1 MIHPS
6 YVDLMEVVNKDVE
19 EGETPVINSRYSIV
33 MATAKRARQIVDG
46 DEPLVKVSRGEKPLS
61 IAVDELNQ
69 GEIRILA
76 EDEVEEEY
84 ILPGSEEMIEEEGD
98 GFGEEDTLEVSG
110 SEESAAEAQMF
121 SDDISAIDDSAKE
134 ASVLSLREAEDS
146 VEEKLPAE
154 EPVEEE
160 LLEEEPVEEILLEEE
175 PIGGVLPGEAAGE
188 GVSAEESGAEA

>member
-6 YVDLMEVVNKDVE
+6 YVDLMKVVNKDVE

-61 IAVDELNQ
+61 TAVDELNQ

-84 ILPGSEEMIEEEGD
+84 AES
-98 GFGEEDTLEVSG
+98 FSEVS
-110 SEESAAEAQMF
+110 SDEITDQTDAEGNG
-121 SDDISAIDDSAKE
+121 DEIS
-134 ASVLSLREAEDS
+134 VEAED
-146 VEEKLPAE
+146 
-154 EPVEEE
+154 E
-160 LLEEEPVEEILLEEE
+160 LVSAADETEADDTE
-175 PIGGVLPGEAAGE
+175 EAAADE
-188 GVSAEESGAEA
+188 VADE